1 MKYHKIEKD
10 SVANGVGIRC
20 VLWVSGCSVH
30 CKGCQNPQTWSF
42 EHGNI
47 FDVNA
52 IQTICEELEK
62 SYIAGLTLSG
72 GHPLEPE
79 NIQECTA
86 LCVYLKERFPG
97 KTIWLYTGWLWEEI
111 SHMEIMKYIDVV
123 VDGPYIED
131 QKDITLKWRGSR
143 NQRVID
149 CKQSLAN
156 KTIILLENC

>member
-10 SVANGVGIRC
+10 SVANGIGIRC

-52 IQTICEELEK
+52 IQTICEELK
-62 SYIAGLTLSG
+62 KPYIAGLTLSG

-79 NIQECTA
+79 NIQECTV
-86 LCVYLKERFPG
+86 LCMYLKERFPE

-156 KTIILLENC
+156 KTIVLLDDC